1 MFNVLVPALEEA
13 SGKKHE
19 KDFRICYSPEFIAL
33 GSVVRDILQPDF
45 VLIGESC
52 SRTGEFLAKIYRD
65 IVGPHVPIERMNFVS
80 AEITKLA
87 LNCYVTLKI
96 SYANMLGQVCDS
108 IPGADAPK
116 VCKALGNDGRIG
128 SRYLV
133 PATAYGGPC
142 FPRDNRAFSN
152 VVGPLE
158 VMPQVVDAI
167 NRRQTVRIGSIV
179 LKALS
184 FGERVAVLGL
194 AYKPGTPV
202 VEESAGVAIAEFL
215 ADRIAD
221 RMLTQPIV
229 WDPLALDHAQQ
240 VLGDKVEYGE
250 SLATT
255 LRTADVIVVMLPCSE
270 FVEMPPPELV
280 KTTVI
285 DLWGIVNQA
294 MDELNGKNIRDL
306 VGRDDPTILEIG
318 CNDGTDTLLFL
329 EAMPRATIY
338 CFEPDPRAIERF
350 HKTVSDC
357 RATLIEAAVCCEDG
371 EALFYGSSGRP
382 PNRSRKPG
390 APRACWLPEWDL
402 SGSLLQPTGHLAYC
416 PWATFPQDRQY
427 KVRTVRLDTWMEE
440 RPEIS
445 QIDFI
450 WCDVQGAEAN
460 SIMYLCMRVSYP

>member
-1 MFNVLVPALEEA
+1 MKCAVFGLGKLGLPLAVVLASKGHIVVGVDTSKQMVDEVNSRTVSTFEPQVMPLLNHYGRLVRATTDVNEAVNNTDLAFIVVPTPSEADGSFSTTYVLQAVELIGSALRDREEPYSLVLVSTVMPGTMGNVLVPALEEA

-215 ADRIAD
+215 ADR
-221 RMLTQPIV
+221 MLTQPIV

-255 LRTADVIVVMLPCSE
+255 LRVADVVVVTLPCSE

-294 MDELNGKNIRDL
+294 NLPPDARYLRPG
-306 VGRDDPTILEIG
+306 IG
-318 CNDGTDTLLFL
+318 T
-329 EAMPRATIY
+329 
-338 CFEPDPRAIERF
+338 
-350 HKTVSDC
+350 
-357 RATLIEAAVCCEDG
+357 
-371 EALFYGSSGRP
+371 
-382 PNRSRKPG
+382 
-390 APRACWLPEWDL
+390 
-402 SGSLLQPTGHLAYC
+402 
-416 PWATFPQDRQY
+416 
-427 KVRTVRLDTWMEE
+427 
-440 RPEIS
+440 
-445 QIDFI
+445 
-450 WCDVQGAEAN
+450 
-460 SIMYLCMRVSYP
+460 

>member
-1 MFNVLVPALEEA
+1 MKCAVFGLGKLGLPLAVVLASKGHIVVGVDTSKQMVDEVNSRTVSTFEPQVMPLLNHYGRLVRATTDVNEAVNNTDLAFIVVPTPSEADGSFSTTYVLQAVELIGSALRDREEPYSLVLVSTVMPGTMDNVLVPALEEA

-158 VMPQVVDAI
+158 VMPQVIDAI

-215 ADRIAD
+215 ADR
-221 RMLTQPIV
+221 MLTQPIV
-229 WDPLALDHAQQ
+229 WDPLALDSAQQ

-285 DLWGIVNQA
+285 DLWGIVDRANLPPDA
-294 MDELNGKNIRDL
+294 RYLRPG
-306 VGRDDPTILEIG
+306 IG
-318 CNDGTDTLLFL
+318 T
-329 EAMPRATIY
+329 
-338 CFEPDPRAIERF
+338 
-350 HKTVSDC
+350 
-357 RATLIEAAVCCEDG
+357 
-371 EALFYGSSGRP
+371 
-382 PNRSRKPG
+382 
-390 APRACWLPEWDL
+390 
-402 SGSLLQPTGHLAYC
+402 
-416 PWATFPQDRQY
+416 
-427 KVRTVRLDTWMEE
+427 
-440 RPEIS
+440 
-445 QIDFI
+445 
-450 WCDVQGAEAN
+450 
-460 SIMYLCMRVSYP
+460 

>member
-1 MFNVLVPALEEA
+1 MKCAVFGLGKLGLPLAVVLASKGHIVVGVDTSKQMVDEVNSRTVSTFEPQVMPLLNHYGRLVRATTDVNEAVNNTDLAFIVVPTPSEADGSFSTTYVLQAIELIGSALRDREEPYSLVLVSTVMPGTMDNVLVPALEEA

-158 VMPQVVDAI
+158 VMPQVIDAI

-215 ADRIAD
+215 ADR
-221 RMLTQPIV
+221 MLTQPIV

-255 LRTADVIVVMLPCSE
+255 LRVADVVVVTLPCSE

-285 DLWGIVNQA
+285 DLWGIVDRANLPPDA
-294 MDELNGKNIRDL
+294 RYLRPG
-306 VGRDDPTILEIG
+306 IG
-318 CNDGTDTLLFL
+318 T
-329 EAMPRATIY
+329 
-338 CFEPDPRAIERF
+338 
-350 HKTVSDC
+350 
-357 RATLIEAAVCCEDG
+357 
-371 EALFYGSSGRP
+371 
-382 PNRSRKPG
+382 
-390 APRACWLPEWDL
+390 
-402 SGSLLQPTGHLAYC
+402 
-416 PWATFPQDRQY
+416 
-427 KVRTVRLDTWMEE
+427 
-440 RPEIS
+440 
-445 QIDFI
+445 
-450 WCDVQGAEAN
+450 
-460 SIMYLCMRVSYP
+460 

>member
-1 MFNVLVPALEEA
+1 MKCAVFGLGKLGLPLAVVLASKGHIVVGVDTSKQMVDEVNSRTVSTFEPQVMPLLNHYGRLVRATTDVNEAVNNTDLAFIVVPTPSEADGSFSTTYVLQAIELIGSALRDREEPYSLVLVSTVMPGTMDNVLVPALEEA

-158 VMPQVVDAI
+158 VMPQV
-167 NRRQTVRIGSIV
+167 
-179 LKALS
+179 
-184 FGERVAVLGL
+184 
-194 AYKPGTPV
+194 
-202 VEESAGVAIAEFL
+202 
-215 ADRIAD
+215 
-221 RMLTQPIV
+221 
-229 WDPLALDHAQQ
+229 
-240 VLGDKVEYGE
+240 
-250 SLATT
+250 
-255 LRTADVIVVMLPCSE
+255 
-270 FVEMPPPELV
+270 
-280 KTTVI
+280 
-285 DLWGIVNQA
+285 
-294 MDELNGKNIRDL
+294 
-306 VGRDDPTILEIG
+306 
-318 CNDGTDTLLFL
+318 
-329 EAMPRATIY
+329 
-338 CFEPDPRAIERF
+338 
-350 HKTVSDC
+350 
-357 RATLIEAAVCCEDG
+357 
-371 EALFYGSSGRP
+371 
-382 PNRSRKPG
+382 
-390 APRACWLPEWDL
+390 
-402 SGSLLQPTGHLAYC
+402 
-416 PWATFPQDRQY
+416 
-427 KVRTVRLDTWMEE
+427 
-440 RPEIS
+440 
-445 QIDFI
+445 
-450 WCDVQGAEAN
+450 
-460 SIMYLCMRVSYP
+460 